1 MMETDNRL
9 KTFFLVGET
18 IEEAKAGLIH
28 DSYDS
33 ADNYLRNE
41 LDGEGEV
48 YTVLATVHFHTAETY
63 F

>member
-1 MMETDNRL
+1 MQDKIITL
-9 KTFFLVGET
+9 YLVGET
-18 IEEAKAGLIH
+18 LEDAKAGLIH

-41 LDGEGEV
+41 LDGEGDV
-48 YTVLATVHFHTAETY
+48 YTVLATVHFHTVETV